1 MQIVRLGWA
10 VFSLGV
16 SDQGSCSKACNVA
29 TGDYGC
35 SPRIGTNSHI
45 LFKEKKKHT
54 HKKRTLRRNVK
65 NESKLDVCAISG
77 GYSLRQKFE
86 SHSTSDKISPSPVA
100 VLPQYIGCFSEAA
113 ERDERISGGLTK
125 ITVL

>member
-1 MQIVRLGWA
+1 MQIARLGWA

-16 SDQGSCSKACNVA
+16 SDQGISCSKAGNLA

-35 SPRIGTNSHI
+35 SPLIGTNSHI
-45 LFKEKKKHT
+45 LFKEKTKT

-65 NESKLDVCAISG
+65 NESKLDVCAIAG

-113 ERDERISGGLTK
+113 ERDERISG
-125 ITVL
+125 V